1 MLDVSHFQEK
11 IRQFAKEREWE
22 RFHTPKN
29 ITMALTVESA
39 ELMELFQWLEN
50 DEAAQ
55 IMQTPKGESVR
66 QEVADVAVYLLR
78 LCDLL
83 KIDLAQAIEHKMA
96 LNAAKYPV
104 DKSKG
109 HARKYDEL

>member
-1 MLDVSHFQEK
+1 MLDVNYFQEK
-11 IRQFAKEREWE
+11 IRQFAADREWE

-29 ITMALTVESA
+29 ISMALTVEAA
-39 ELMELFQWLEN
+39 ELMEIFQWLEN

-55 IMQTPKGESVR
+55 IMQTAKGESVR

-83 KIDLAQAIEHKMA
+83 KIDLSQAMEHKIA

>member
-1 MLDVSHFQEK
+1 MLDTQALQDK
-11 IRQFAKEREWE
+11 IRQFAHEREWE

-29 ITMALTVESA
+29 ITMALTVEAA
-39 ELMELFQWLEN
+39 ELMEQFQWLTQE
-50 DEAAQ
+50 EASTV
-55 IMQTPKGESVR
+55 MQTPKGESVK

-83 KIDLAQAIEHKMA
+83 HIDLQSAIEHKML

-104 DKSKG
+104 EKSKG